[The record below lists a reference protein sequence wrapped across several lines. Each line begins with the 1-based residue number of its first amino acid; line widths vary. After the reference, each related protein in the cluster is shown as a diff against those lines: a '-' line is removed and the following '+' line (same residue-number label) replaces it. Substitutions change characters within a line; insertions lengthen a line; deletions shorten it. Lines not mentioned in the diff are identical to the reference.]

1 MVGRNLGGPCAKWRD
16 GVRKEE
22 LEDDWWII
30 GNVESRMYLHWKGD
44 GISGCYVQSCSPED
58 AERFDSKDEA
68 MQEIA
73 TSLVQ
78 NDLDWGYGEIIPLK
92 VTKAVKVSADL

>member
-1 MVGRNLGGPCAKWRD
+1 MAEVVKA
-16 GVRKEE
+16 ET
-22 LEDDWWII
+22 DDWWVMGDTE
-30 GNVESRMYLHWKGD
+30 GNYLHWKGD

-73 TSLVQ
+73 STYVQ
-78 NDLDWGYGEIIPLK
+78 NDLDWGGGEILPLK
-92 VTKAVKVSADL
+92 VTKTIQVSADL